1 MDFPRKRFIEVVKKY
16 VDFRRIKE
24 MQDRVK
30 TLRLEGNL
38 SEDEMKFIQRME
50 ERMAKVLAT

>member
-16 VDFRRIKE
+16 VHFRRIKE
-24 MQDRVK
+24 MQYRVK
-30 TLRLEGNL
+30 TLHLEGNL